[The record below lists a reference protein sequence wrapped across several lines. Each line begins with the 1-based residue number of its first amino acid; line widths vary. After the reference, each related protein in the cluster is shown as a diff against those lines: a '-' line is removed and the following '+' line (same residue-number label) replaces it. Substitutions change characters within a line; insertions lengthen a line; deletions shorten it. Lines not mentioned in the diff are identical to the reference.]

1 MLQRVWSEK
10 FFLGASPDI
19 PSFLSPLMHVLLAIA
34 FQLLCLLSTVLVKAV
49 QCKIYMTSALAFTMF
64 CLPPKNGKM
73 FATGGKVGFQQS
85 IKLICT
91 QYATTADNFK
101 ISVLHKL
108 HKEPIV
114 SFMQ

>member
-34 FQLLCLLSTVLVKAV
+34 FQLLCLLSK
-49 QCKIYMTSALAFTMF
+49 QCWSRLSSVRFMTSALAFTMF

-108 HKEPIV
+108 HKKAIV
-114 SFMQ
+114 SFLQ